1 MTDNTAPRTAG
12 SETAGKVL
20 SALHGFLVGMFG
32 LAYAFIVWNAIF
44 YLTQMA
50 QAGISGY
57 GWVVL
62 LLPAIVPMIVF
73 IVALALSRR
82 RSIGVFVLVMLAGLA
97 LSAVFWLD
105 TLSYALRNGAS
116 LLN

>member
-1 MTDNTAPRTAG
+1 MSDAQTTGATSGTPTKMA
-12 SETAGKVL
+12 SL
-20 SALHGFLVGMFG
+20 LHGFLTGIFG

-44 YLTQMA
+44 YVIQMA

-62 LLPAIVPMIVF
+62 LLPAIIPMIVF
-73 IVALALSRR
+73 VVALALTRG
-82 RSIGVFVLVMLAGLA
+82 RSLGTFSVVMLAGLG

-105 TLSYALRNGAS
+105 TLSYAIRNGAS
-116 LLN
+116 LLT

>member
-1 MTDNTAPRTAG
+1 MSDSTAPRAAG
-12 SETAGKVL
+12 NGTGAKML
-20 SALHGFLVGMFG
+20 SALHGFLVGIFG

-62 LLPAIVPMIVF
+62 ILPAVVPMIVF
-73 IVALALSRR
+73 VVALGLTRR
-82 RSIGVFVLVMLAGLA
+82 RSIGAFVLVMLAGLA